1 MNMKVKS
8 GLIRKLRQ
16 ERLWSQQQLA
26 EACDLGLRTV
36 QRLERDG
43 SASLESVRALASVF
57 ELPPEDIIR
66 SEEGFVS
73 YRHVQRADY
82 ILIGLGV
89 AAAIVCVAQ
98 IDSGALPPWA
108 LGLFA
113 GSFILLAVMF
123 HSLTIEVDADM
134 ISWHFGHG
142 FWRRSIALN
151 EVADFKMA
159 QHPLW
164 WGFGIRALTTGWL
177 YRVSGLLAVE
187 LELESGSTIVLGTD
201 EPTYLKSAIEDAKD
215 DAL

>member
-1 MNMKVKS
+1 MNMKIKS
-8 GLIRKLRQ
+8 GQIKKLRQ
-16 ERLWSQQQLA
+16 DRLWSQLQLA

-57 ELPPEDIIR
+57 ELPPEDLIR
-66 SEEGFVS
+66 GEEEFVP

-89 AAAIVCVAQ
+89 VAAIVCLAQ
-98 IDSGALPPWA
+98 INSGAVPPWA
-108 LGLFA
+108 VGIFV
-113 GSFILLAVMF
+113 GGFVLLAVMF
-123 HSLTIEVDADM
+123 HSLTIEVDEDT
-134 ISWHFGHG
+134 ISWHFGPG
-142 FWRRSIALN
+142 FWRRAVALN
-151 EVADFKMA
+151 EVADCELA

-164 WGFGIRALTTGWL
+164 WGFGIRALATGWL

-201 EPTYLKSAIEDAKD
+201 EPNFLKSAIEDAKEH
-215 DAL
+215 AL